1 MKLRIKLRNY
11 KMNHFQHIKSQIPTF
26 PNLSFQE
33 YQHVFCLESLAR
45 NSREEERLAYCKFFV
60 TQNQSVFTRDCFCRK
75 YREFRLINNAWESL
89 TSHFCALR
97 SVVLELFIQFPLQ
110 SDTIY
115 FSSFEWLTLGFFAYP
130 CYQRAVTRLEN
141 VRQLNITRGK
151 KLGFQLS
158 HKQPFIV
165 QYLVLGNNE

>member
-26 PNLSFQE
+26 LNLSFQE

-45 NSREEERLAYCKFFV
+45 NSREEERLPYCKFFV
-60 TQNQSVFTRDCFCRK
+60 TQNQSVFARACFCRK

-97 SVVLELFIQFPLQ
+97 SVVLELFIQFRLQ

-115 FSSFEWLTLGFFAYP
+115 FSSFEWLTLGFFCLPMLPTYCNSPRKCTPVKYKARQKAGFP
-130 CYQRAVTRLEN
+130 VVTQATLYSA
-141 VRQLNITRGK
+141 IFSSG
-151 KLGFQLS
+151 
-158 HKQPFIV
+158 
-165 QYLVLGNNE
+165 

>member
-45 NSREEERLAYCKFFV
+45 NSREEERLPYCKFFV

-115 FSSFEWLTLGFFAYP
+115 FSSFEWLTLGFFCLPMLPTCCNSPRKCTPVKYKARQKAGFP
-130 CYQRAVTRLEN
+130 VVTQATLCSA
-141 VRQLNITRGK
+141 IFSSG
-151 KLGFQLS
+151 
-158 HKQPFIV
+158 
-165 QYLVLGNNE
+165 